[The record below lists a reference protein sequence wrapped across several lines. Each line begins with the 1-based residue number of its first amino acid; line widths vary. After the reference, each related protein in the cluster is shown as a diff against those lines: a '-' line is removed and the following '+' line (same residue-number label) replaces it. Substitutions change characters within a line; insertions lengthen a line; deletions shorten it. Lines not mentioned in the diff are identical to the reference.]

1 MPKILHVNSYY
12 ITNKL
17 HGELVYKLDKQGWQ
31 QYVFI
36 PVSRNNEKGLNEVK
50 DLKNTVFFYKKAF
63 NLVSRLIWPIKMWMI
78 YKVFWQIVRGSFNPE
93 IIHSHSLIVN
103 GYIAFRYYKK
113 TKTPY
118 VVTVRNTDINIFLSK
133 SFIFRRIGENIL
145 NHSSAVLF
153 LSPAYRDI
161 QLKKNISS
169 DTFKKILPKTHIIPN
184 GINDFWLD
192 NVEKKPNEL
201 TESPVRI
208 IFSGKLRENKNL
220 KGLIEAC
227 ERLNSKD
234 ILVSLDIVGE
244 GPLKPYLSNL
254 KTTTKIKLHGFVSD
268 KKQLASIYRS
278 CHIMVVPS
286 FRESFGLIYA
296 EGMSQGLPAIYTI
309 GQGFDGYFKD
319 GEIGYAVNPYDTND
333 IADKIEK
340 VIDNYDELSQNS
352 LEKVKLFSWNN
363 SVTKLNDIYLKAIS
377 SNKA

>member
-1 MPKILHVNSYY
+1 MPEILHVNSYY

-17 HGELVYKLDKQGWQ
+17 HGELVSKLDERGWQ
-31 QYVFI
+31 QYVFV
-36 PVSRNNEKGLNEVK
+36 PVSRNIEICVNEVK
-50 DLKNTVFFYKKAF
+50 DLRNTVFFYKKAF
-63 NLVSRLIWPIKMWMI
+63 NRISRLIWPVKMWMI
-78 YKVFWQIVRGSFNPE
+78 YKAFWQIVRGSSNPE

-103 GYIAFRYYKK
+103 GFIACRYNKK

-118 VVTVRNTDINIFLSK
+118 VVTVRNTDINIFLTK
-133 SFIFRRIGENIL
+133 SYIFRRIGEYIL
-145 NHSSAVLF
+145 NHASAVLF

-169 DTFKKILPKTHIIPN
+169 DTFKKILPKTFIVPN
-184 GINDFWLD
+184 GINDFWLE
-192 NVEKKPNEL
+192 NVAKEPNKL

-227 ERLNSKD
+227 ERLNSIKM
-234 ILVSLDIVGE
+234 LVSLDIVGE

-254 KTTTKIKLHGFVSD
+254 KTSTKIKLHGFISD

-296 EGMSQGLPAIYTI
+296 EGMSQGLPAIYTK
-309 GQGFDGYFKD
+309 GQGFDGFFKD
-319 GEIGYAVNPYDTND
+319 GEIGYAVNPHDTND
-333 IADKIEK
+333 IANKIKK
-340 VIDNYDELSQNS
+340 VIDNYDELSHNA
-352 LEKVKLFSWNN
+352 LEKVTQFSWNY
-363 SVTKLNDIYLKAIS
+363 SITKLNDIYLKAIL